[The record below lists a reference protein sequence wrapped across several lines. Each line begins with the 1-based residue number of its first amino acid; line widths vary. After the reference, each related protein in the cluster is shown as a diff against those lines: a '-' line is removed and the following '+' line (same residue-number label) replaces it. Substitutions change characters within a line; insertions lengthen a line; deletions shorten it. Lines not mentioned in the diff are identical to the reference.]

1 MGGNG
6 YSCIYSATKTAEG
19 LGLSRS
25 SLLAGTL
32 LMNLAIV
39 LEDLL
44 VAAVLDSTGT
54 MSLLRD
60 FFIFKV

>member
-1 MGGNG
+1 
-6 YSCIYSATKTAEG
+6 
-19 LGLSRS
+19 
-25 SLLAGTL
+25 
-32 LMNLAIV
+32 MNLAIV